1 MHLQSKVTQL
11 FFGNYDCRQTRPYLG
26 MGGKPIRK
34 EVIRQYHIILVLYD
48 PLLSWILFKIARE
61 QMDQ

>member
-11 FFGNYDCRQTRPYLG
+11 FFGNYDCRQTRTHL
-26 MGGKPIRK
+26 GGKPIRK